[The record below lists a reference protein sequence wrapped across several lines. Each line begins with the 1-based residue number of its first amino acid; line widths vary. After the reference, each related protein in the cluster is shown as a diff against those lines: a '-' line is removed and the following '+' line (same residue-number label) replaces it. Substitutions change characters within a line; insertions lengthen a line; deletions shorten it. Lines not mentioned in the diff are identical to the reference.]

1 MNLLWHG
8 FAGWGIIFRFIQ
20 LESLV
25 LSFLKLGTF
34 AAIITA
40 LILSPFHDSNNTNI
54 RALDVVPA
62 GP

>member
-1 MNLLWHG
+1 MILLWHG
-8 FAGWGIIFRFIQ
+8 FAGRGIVFRFIQ

-34 AAIITA
+34 PAIITA
-40 LILSPFHDSNNTNI
+40 LISLPFCDSNNTNI
-54 RALDVVPA
+54 RALDVVSA